1 MTVNFACV
9 IWHTSQDRTSWTSH
23 FKLQESYKMEGT
35 CFSGTFHFIRFLKF
49 KEFITLGNEPLFG
62 SFWIFGFSGLASG
75 YHPLAQA
82 LKSRKTLKG
91 VPSTIN
97 CRYKKFDFLLSGTFH
112 FVRFLKFK
120 KFIIML
126 GKEPL
131 FGNLDFQALPQ
142 KNHPWPLQIQ
152 EDPQRGS
159 LPLYIADTRDLISCS
174 TQRGGWWLHGKS
186 FYFRK
191 INIKDKRRTLD
202 SQQEILLQK
211 MNIKDCKFG
220 SPTQLPFSTTIIMSM
235 QTEFDQNRNQ
245 KSLICKPTTHRGK
258 SCTLMRCKTKLEMGN
273 GRNLTLHPSPIQF
286 QLPIMLWLVNGN
298 WWQKLWRMLDP
309 KTLHKNKLSI
319 NLSKPIQP

>member
-49 KEFITLGNEPLFG
+49 KEFIMLGKEPLFG
-62 SFWIFGFSGLASG
+62 SFSIFGFSGLALG

-82 LKSRKTLKG
+82 VKSRKTLKG

-131 FGNLDFQALPQ
+131 FGFLDFQALPQ
-142 KNHPWPLQIQ
+142 KNHPWPLQI
-152 EDPQRGS
+152 EEAPQRGCFPYTLQIQEIWFPVQPKEEDGGS
-159 LPLYIADTRDLISCS
+159 MERTFTSEKS
-174 TQRGGWWLHGKS
+174 TSKIRGGRWIHSKN

-191 INIKDKRRTLD
+191 WT
-202 SQQEILLQK
+202 
-211 MNIKDCKFG
+211 
-220 SPTQLPFSTTIIMSM
+220 
-235 QTEFDQNRNQ
+235 
-245 KSLICKPTTHRGK
+245 
-258 SCTLMRCKTKLEMGN
+258 
-273 GRNLTLHPSPIQF
+273 
-286 QLPIMLWLVNGN
+286 
-298 WWQKLWRMLDP
+298 
-309 KTLHKNKLSI
+309 
-319 NLSKPIQP
+319 